1 MDITISF
8 TAQVGTIKAFNIN
21 DGKTIGIVNQS
32 FVMSLKN
39 KKFPKPGGGNINN
52 RDTNKRHPP
61 FPSIPGLRAV
71 VSSDSSS
78 KSTGYSL
85 DMYLV
90 DQVIDGVW
98 WLWGYAATIKSEE
111 IVESNTKKR
120 NGSISASGELGSSL
134 LNYSYFVPYGI
145 YEGSGSS
152 GSYST
157 EEPKMTSSVSGK
169 LTSSQYKSSYEGKPS
184 NSATETYSWET
195 GTIEF
200 FNRPPYER
208 ESTYSSRTV
217 EKVKFIEG

>member
-61 FPSIPGLRAV
+61 FPSTPGLKAV

-78 KSTGYSL
+78 EFTGYSL

-98 WLWGYAATIKSEE
+98 YLWDYPVITNSEE
-111 IVESNTKKR
+111 IVKSNTKKR
-120 NGSISASGELGSSL
+120 KGSISASGRP

-145 YEGSGSS
+145 YEGSGNS
-152 GSYST
+152 GSYSI
-157 EEPKMTSSVSGK
+157 EEPEITSSVSGK
-169 LTSSQYKSSYEGKPS
+169 LTSSEYKQYYEGKPS
-184 NSATETYSWET
+184 NSATETYSRET
-195 GTIEF
+195 GTINF
-200 FNRPPYER
+200 FDLPPYER
-208 ESTYSSRTV
+208 ESTYSSRTMK
-217 EKVKFIEG
+217 KVKFIEG